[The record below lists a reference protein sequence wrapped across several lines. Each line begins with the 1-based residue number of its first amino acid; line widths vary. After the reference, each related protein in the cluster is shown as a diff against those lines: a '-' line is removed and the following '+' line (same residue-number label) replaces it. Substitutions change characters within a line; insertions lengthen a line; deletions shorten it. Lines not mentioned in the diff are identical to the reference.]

1 MRDGVQ
7 DLYYTV
13 KSDGKQLFITKIDSL
28 DESGAKQAW
37 DMLEERNR
45 WREVDR
51 VADEMGATT
60 TLQRS
65 RLTASTS
72 MLLNDIH

>member
-1 MRDGVQ
+1 MLDGVQ

-51 VADEMGATT
+51 VADEMGGYDN
-60 TLQRS
+60 
-65 RLTASTS
+65 LTEEQIDSIYEHA
-72 MLLNDIH
+72 LE

>member
-1 MRDGVQ
+1 MLDGVQ

-51 VADEMGATT
+51 VADEMGGYDNLAEEQIDSIYEHA
-60 TLQRS
+60 LE
-65 RLTASTS
+65 
-72 MLLNDIH
+72 